1 MYESGRE
8 APLTW
13 AAFVRRL
20 LGHGAFALGLIAVSL
35 VVGMF
40 GYRWF
45 EHLSWVDA
53 FLNAAMLLGGMGPV
67 HPPQTVAGK
76 LFAGFYALYAGL
88 AFLVTAGLLFTPV
101 LHRLLHHFHW
111 GSRN

>member
-1 MYESGRE
+1 MYESVKE
-8 APLTW
+8 APLAW

-45 EHLSWVDA
+45 EQLSWVDA
-53 FLNAAMLLGGMGPV
+53 FLNAAMLLGGMGPI
-67 HPPQTVAGK
+67 HPPQTTAGK

-101 LHRLLHHFHW
+101 LHRLLHRFHW
-111 GSRN
+111 DSRS